1 MSTWETSVPTEAA
14 RCAAVEAV
22 LEEIFGDMLLALS
35 RFEDGKA
42 WRLTAL
48 TASEPDDDL
57 LDRLRLTLQSD
68 ETVVGPA
75 KVPEIDWVEKL
86 QRDMPPITAGRFWV
100 RGSHVETTAPPAT
113 IPILV
118 DAALAF
124 GTGHHESTE
133 GCLLMLDR
141 LGRHLRPR
149 RTLDIGTG
157 TGILAVAAAKVWR
170 KPVLATDI
178 DADAVRVARHVVEA
192 NQVSTWVRCARAR
205 GTEGRATAA
214 AGPFD
219 LIIANIL
226 ARPLA
231 ALAPD
236 VARHAAPG
244 AWIILS
250 GILTTQAAQVAAPYR
265 AAGLY
270 RTDAIIL
277 GDWITLAFRRTTR
290 P

>member
-1 MSTWETSVPTEAA
+1 IV
-14 RCAAVEAV
+14 
-22 LEEIFGDMLLALS
+22 
-35 RFEDGKA
+35 
-42 WRLTAL
+42 
-48 TASEPDDDL
+48 
-57 LDRLRLTLQSD
+57 
-68 ETVVGPA
+68 
-75 KVPEIDWVEKL
+75 
-86 QRDMPPITAGRFWV
+86 
-100 RGSHVETTAPPAT
+100 
-113 IPILV
+113 V
-118 DAALAF
+118 DAAPAF

-157 TGILAVAAAKVWR
+157 TGILAVAAAKMWR
-170 KPVLATDI
+170 TSVLATDI
-178 DADAVRVARHVVEA
+178 DADAVRVARHVVEE
-192 NQVSTWVRCARAR
+192 NQVSTWVRCALAR

-226 ARPLA
+226 AKPLA
-231 ALAPD
+231 ALAPA
-236 VARHAAPG
+236 VTRHAAPG

-250 GILTTQAAQVAAPYR
+250 GILISQAAQVAAAYR
-265 AAGLY
+265 GAGLY

-277 GDWITLAFRRTTR
+277 GDWITLVFRR